1 MSEELAIK
9 VPPISAA
16 TDAEVVFT
24 IAAREAAALAKS
36 GLLPEAIS
44 NTSMAMQVVQMA
56 RETGQPP
63 FMLAQ
68 NIYVVHGRIG
78 LSAAY
83 LIGLANR
90 HPKIA
95 TNLRW
100 REVGTWPN
108 TTITCIGRLRGEEE
122 DRTVSIS
129 MEDAKEAGWTK
140 NQQYKT
146 RLSALHM
153 LKFRSA
159 TWWVRENVP
168 EVLMGMHTV
177 DELEDISTA
186 NPPPRRAAPDP
197 LGILDRPQIEQ
208 TADEPSAPPTA
219 SAITVTAEPTAADLL
234 AECEALEARNGW
246 DAAQAATARKSV
258 GLIGPANTWTAK
270 ALATYRDK
278 LEDGTGGA

>member
-1 MSEELAIK
+1 MSEELAVK
-9 VPPISAA
+9 VQPISAA
-16 TDAEVVFT
+16 NDAEVVFT

-44 NTSMAMQVVQMA
+44 NTAMAMQVVQMA

-90 HPKIA
+90 HPKIS

-100 REVGTWPN
+100 RETGAWPN
-108 TTITCIGRLRGEEE
+108 TTITCIGRLKGEDE

-168 EVLMGMHTV
+168 EVLMGLHTV
-177 DELEDISTA
+177 DELEDIDAA

-208 TADEPSAPPTA
+208 TADEPSGDAAP
-219 SAITVTAEPTAADLL
+219 AEPTAADLL

-246 DAAQAATARKSV
+246 DAAQVATARKAV
-258 GLIGPANTWTAK
+258 GLVGPPATWTAK
-270 ALATYRDK
+270 AIAAYRDS
-278 LEDGTGGA
+278 LES